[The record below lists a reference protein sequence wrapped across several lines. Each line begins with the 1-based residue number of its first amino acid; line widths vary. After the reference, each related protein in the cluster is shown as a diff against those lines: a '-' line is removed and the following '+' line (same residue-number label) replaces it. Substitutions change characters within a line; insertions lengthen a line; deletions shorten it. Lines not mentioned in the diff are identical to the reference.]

1 MNNCFN
7 NLMCKKLKSIQT
19 AFIFL
24 FFISNT
30 VFAQVTKK
38 VIHTDVLV
46 VGGSASGI
54 AAGIQAA
61 RMGVNTLIV
70 EPTTWL
76 GGMITSAGVSA
87 FDGNHLMPAGLFG
100 EFRNQLYKVYGG
112 PKQVE
117 TGWVSNT
124 LFEPH
129 IGDSIFKALAAK
141 EKKLQIQYQYSF
153 KEVIV
158 NGLTIIGA
166 KFISNINPT
175 ELWVYAKR
183 TIDATELGDVMASA
197 KIPYSLGMESYK
209 ETGENVHVPAT
220 NDIIQDITYVAIL
233 KDFGTP
239 QPLIEKP
246 ANYDAKEFDASNS
259 DFYFDTTRKKP
270 GVNARKM
277 LDYGK
282 MPNEKY
288 MLNWP
293 IYGNDIFLNVIEQD
307 PITREKLLEKAKQ
320 QTLRFVYFIQK
331 DLGYKNYALAV
342 DEFPTK
348 DKLALHPYYRESR
361 RLKGVVRMKVQN
373 IATPFDTES
382 PLYRTGIAVGDYA
395 IDHHHK
401 KNSNAPQHLDFYP
414 VPSFNIALG
423 TLLPPKHKNIII
435 AEKSISVSNVVNG
448 TTRLQPC
455 VLQIGQA
462 AGMLAA
468 LSVLHNRAPIDVPV
482 RLVQEKLLAGG
493 SYIMP
498 YVDLEKT
505 DMHFVAA
512 QKLGATGLLKGKGV
526 PMGWANKTYFNPNDS
541 VASSSFLEVWLKK
554 FPNDKI
560 ATHEKMTIKEALYF
574 ASKLTKNNQMQ
585 QTAMAKNKWNSWG
598 FTQFDLDRPIHRIEL
613 AALLNE
619 VNVFNYFSVDLK
631 GNFITS
637 ASK

>member
-1 MNNCFN
+1 MISLYK
-7 NLMCKKLKSIQT
+7 NLLKNKLKSIQVL
-19 AFIFL
+19 FVFL
-24 FFISNT
+24 LSFSNQLG
-30 VFAQVTKK
+30 AQVNKK
-38 VIHTDVLV
+38 VIYTDVLV
-46 VGGSASGI
+46 VGGSASGV
-54 AAGIQAA
+54 AAGLQSA
-61 RMGVNTLIV
+61 RMGVATLIV

-76 GGMITSAGVSA
+76 GGMITAAGVSA

-100 EFRNQLYKVYGG
+100 EFRDQLYQVYGG

-129 IGDSIFKALAAK
+129 VGDSIFKAFAIK
-141 EKKLQIQYQYSF
+141 EKKLQIQFNYSF
-153 KEVIV
+153 KEVLLK
-158 NGLTIIGA
+158 GATIIGA
-166 KFISNINPT
+166 KFISNKNNSA
-175 ELWVYAKR
+175 LLVYAKR
-183 TIDATELGDVMASA
+183 TIDATEMGDVMASA

-239 QPLIEKP
+239 QPLIERP
-246 ANYDAKEFDASNS
+246 AHYDSTEFDASNT

-270 GVNARKM
+270 GINARKM

-282 MPNEKY
+282 LPNEKY

-293 IYGNDIFLNVIEQD
+293 IFGNDIYLNVVEQD
-307 PITREKLLEKAKQ
+307 QAAREKLLEKAKQ

-331 DLGYKNYALAV
+331 DLGFKNYGLAI

-373 IATPFDTES
+373 IATPFDTDL

-401 KNSNAPQHLDFYP
+401 KNITAPQHLDFYP
-414 VPSFNIALG
+414 VPSFNIPLG
-423 TLLPPKHKNIII
+423 TLIPPQHKNIII

-468 LSVLHNRAPIDVPV
+468 LSVIHHLAPIDVSV
-482 RLVQEKLLAGG
+482 RMVQENLLKTG

-512 QKLGATGLLKGKGV
+512 QKLGATGLIKGKGV
-526 PMGWANKTYFNPNDS
+526 PMGWANKTYFNPKDS
-541 VASSSFLEVWLKK
+541 VATKSFLEVWLKK
-554 FPNDKI
+554 FPNDKKVI
-560 ATHEKMTIKEALYF
+560 HENMSINEAVYF
-574 ASKLTKNNQMQ
+574 ASELKKNNFNQEKEII
-585 QTAMAKNKWNSWG
+585 KNKWKGWG
-598 FTQFDLDRPIHRIEL
+598 FTNFDLERPILRIEL
-613 AALLNE
+613 AALFNE
-619 VNVFNYFSVDLK
+619 ADVFNKFSVDLK
-631 GNFITS
+631 GNF
-637 ASK
+637 

>member
-1 MNNCFN
+1 MNTLYK
-7 NLMCKKLKSIQT
+7 NLLNHKLKPIQVL
-19 AFIFL
+19 FIVL
-24 FFISNT
+24 LSISNQLS
-30 VFAQVTKK
+30 AQVNKK
-38 VIHTDVLV
+38 VIYTDVLV
-46 VGGSASGI
+46 VSGSASGVT
-54 AAGIQAA
+54 AGLQSA
-61 RMGVNTLIV
+61 RMGVSTLIV

-76 GGMITSAGVSA
+76 GGMITAAGVAA

-100 EFRNQLYKVYGG
+100 ELRAQLYQVYGG

-129 IGDSIFKALAAK
+129 VGDSIFKAMAAK
-141 EKKLQIQYQYSF
+141 EKKLQIQYNFSF
-153 KEVIV
+153 KEVLLK
-158 NGLTIIGA
+158 GQTIIGA
-166 KFISNINPT
+166 KFISNKNNT

-183 TIDATELGDVMASA
+183 TIDATEMGDVMASA

-239 QPLIEKP
+239 QPLIERP
-246 ANYDAKEFDASNS
+246 AHYDSTEFDASNT

-282 MPNEKY
+282 LPNEKY

-293 IYGNDIFLNVIEQD
+293 IFGNDIYLNVVEQD
-307 PITREKLLEKAKQ
+307 QATREKLLEKAKQ

-331 DLGYKNYALAV
+331 DLGFKNYALAI

-361 RLKGVVRMKVQN
+361 RLNGVVRMKVQN
-373 IATPFDTES
+373 IATPFDTEL

-401 KNSNAPQHLDFYP
+401 KNANAPQHLDFYP
-414 VPSFNIALG
+414 VPSFNIPLG
-423 TLLPPKHKNIII
+423 SLLPPKHKNIIV

-455 VLQIGQA
+455 VMQIGQA

-468 LSVLHNRAPIDVPV
+468 LSVIHHLAPIDVSV
-482 RLVQEKLLAGG
+482 RMVQANLLKMG

-498 YVDLEKT
+498 YVDLQKT

-512 QKLGATGLLKGKGV
+512 QKIGATGLIKGKGV
-526 PMGWANKTYFNPNDS
+526 PMGWANKTYFNPKDS
-541 VASSSFLEVWLKK
+541 VATKSFLEVWLKK

-560 ATHEKMTIKEALYF
+560 VNHENMTINDAVYF
-574 ASKLTKNNQMQ
+574 ASELTKNNLNQ
-585 QTAMAKNKWNSWG
+585 QKELVKNKWKGWG
-598 FTQFDLDRPIHRIEL
+598 FTNFDLERPILRIEL

-619 VNVFNYFSVDLK
+619 ADVFNKFSVDLR
-631 GNFITS
+631 GNF
-637 ASK
+637 

>member
-1 MNNCFN
+1 MNSIY
-7 NLMCKKLKSIQT
+7 KKLLRIKLKPIQLVCV
-19 AFIFL
+19 FL
-24 FFISNT
+24 LSISNPMH
-30 VFAQVTKK
+30 AQVNKK
-38 VIHTDVLV
+38 VIYTDVLV
-46 VGGSASGI
+46 VGGSASGV
-54 AAGIQAA
+54 AAGIQSA
-61 RMGVNTLIV
+61 RMGVSTLIV

-76 GGMITSAGVSA
+76 GGMITAAGVAA

-100 EFRNQLYKVYGG
+100 EFRNQLYQVYGG

-129 IGDSIFKALAAK
+129 VGDSIFKALASK
-141 EKKLQIQYQYSF
+141 EKKLQIHYNFSF
-153 KEVIV
+153 KEVLLKG
-158 NGLTIIGA
+158 NTILGA
-166 KFISNINPT
+166 KFISKKNNT
-175 ELWVYAKR
+175 ELFVYAKR
-183 TIDATELGDVMASA
+183 TIDATELGDVMAAA
-197 KIPYSLGMESYK
+197 KIPYHLGMESYK

-239 QPLIEKP
+239 QPLIERP
-246 ANYDAKEFDASNS
+246 AHYDSTEFDASNS

-282 MPNEKY
+282 LPNEKY

-293 IYGNDIFLNVIEQD
+293 IFGNDIYLNLVEQD
-307 PITREKLLEKAKQ
+307 EATREKLLEQAKQ

-331 DLGYKNYALAV
+331 ELGFKNYGLAI

-373 IATPFDTES
+373 IATPFDTEL

-414 VPSFNIALG
+414 VPSFNIPLG
-423 TLLPPKHKNIII
+423 SLIPPQHKNIII

-468 LSVLHNRAPIDVPV
+468 LSVIHHLAPIDVSV
-482 RLVQEKLLAGG
+482 RNVQENLLNAG

-498 YVDLEKT
+498 YVDIQKT
-505 DMHFVAA
+505 DKHFVAA
-512 QKLGATGLLKGKGV
+512 QKLGATGLIKGKGV

-541 VASSSFLEVWLKK
+541 VSTTSFLEVWLKK
-554 FPNDKI
+554 FPTDQKV
-560 ATHEKMTIKEALYF
+560 THENMTIREALYF
-574 ASKLTKNNQMQ
+574 ASQLTKNNFNQ
-585 QTAMAKNKWNSWG
+585 QKENIKNKWQAWG
-598 FTQFDLDRPIHRIEL
+598 FANFDLERPIHRIEL

-619 VNVFNYFSVDLK
+619 ANVFNKFSVDLK
-631 GNFITS
+631 GNF
-637 ASK
+637 

>member
-1 MNNCFN
+1 MNSLYKNLLN
-7 NLMCKKLKSIQT
+7 NKWKPIQVL
-19 AFIFL
+19 FIFL
-24 FFISNT
+24 LFFSNQLG
-30 VFAQVTKK
+30 AQVNKK
-38 VIHTDVLV
+38 VIYTDVLV
-46 VGGSASGI
+46 VGGSASGV
-54 AAGIQAA
+54 AAGLQSA
-61 RMGVNTLIV
+61 RMGVATLIV

-76 GGMITSAGVSA
+76 GGMITAAGVAA

-100 EFRNQLYKVYGG
+100 EFRNQLYQVYGG

-129 IGDSIFKALAAK
+129 VGDSIFKALAFK
-141 EKKLQIQYQYSF
+141 EKKLQIQFNYSF
-153 KEVIV
+153 KEVLLKGV
-158 NGLTIIGA
+158 TVIGA
-166 KFISNINPT
+166 KFISNKNNSA
-175 ELWVYAKR
+175 LLVYAKR
-183 TIDATELGDVMASA
+183 TIDATEMGDVMASA

-239 QPLIEKP
+239 QPLIERP
-246 ANYDAKEFDASNS
+246 AHYDSTEFDASNT

-282 MPNEKY
+282 LPNEKY

-293 IYGNDIFLNVIEQD
+293 IFGNDIYLNVVEQD
-307 PITREKLLEKAKQ
+307 QATREKLLDQAKQ

-331 DLGYKNYALAV
+331 DLGFKNYALAI

-361 RLKGVVRMKVQN
+361 RLNGVVRMKVQN
-373 IATPFDTES
+373 ISTPFDTEL

-414 VPSFNIALG
+414 VPSFNIPLG
-423 TLLPPKHKNIII
+423 SLIPPQHKNIII

-468 LSVLHNRAPIDVPV
+468 LSVIHHLAPIDVSV
-482 RLVQEKLLAGG
+482 RMVQENLLKSG

-498 YVDLEKT
+498 YVDLPKS
-505 DMHFVAA
+505 DIHFVAA
-512 QKLGATGLLKGKGV
+512 QKLGATGLIKGKGV

-541 VASSSFLEVWLKK
+541 VSTTSFLEVWLKK
-554 FPNDKI
+554 FPTDKKV
-560 ATHEKMTIKEALYF
+560 THKNMTINDALYF
-574 ASKLTKNNQMQ
+574 ASKLTINNLNQ
-585 QTAMAKNKWNSWG
+585 QKENIKNKWEAWG
-598 FTQFDLDRPIHRIEL
+598 FANFDLERPILRIEL
-613 AALLNE
+613 AAVLNE
-619 VNVFNYFSVDLK
+619 ANVFNKFSVDLK
-631 GNFITS
+631 GNF
-637 ASK
+637 